1 MRFCST
7 GITNAQ
13 PAADRRTEIAEL
25 VRRIGQGEPVGQVLR
40 HKRADVMVA
49 RASLDQGSSVIVKL
63 WDRRGVKQLVRR
75 WMGWSEPWREARA
88 LARLNAVGMAAPGL
102 LEQLRL
108 NDPSVPYSHALIIED
123 LGECVRAVEHVTDL
137 VSRGLDDQ
145 LATVESE
152 VIAITGDMV
161 RAGVLDLDHSLNNML
176 IPPAGSARRVD
187 LEFAVCCADANRRP
201 RLYGTMLGRLIGTY
215 TFAVQPGVERVFDFA
230 DQLYR
235 NVSPPAS
242 VRRRAQQYVGQMMAG
257 QRQSRG
263 VDFEPELPG

>member
-1 MRFCST
+1 MSQSTDNAVERATVADSRMR
-7 GITNAQ
+7 
-13 PAADRRTEIAEL
+13 EL
-25 VRRIGQGEPVGQVLR
+25 VVSIGKGGTSSEVLR

-49 RASLDQGSSVIVKL
+49 RSPFDHGRSVIVKL
-63 WDRRGVKQLVRR
+63 WNRRGPRQLVRR
-75 WMGWSEPWREARA
+75 WLGRGEPWREARA
-88 LARLNAVGMAAPGL
+88 LHRLNAVGAAAPRL
-102 LEQLRL
+102 LGELRL
-108 NDPSVPYSHALIIED
+108 DDPSVPYTHALVIED
-123 LGECVRAVEHVTDL
+123 LGKCVRVVEHVADL
-137 VSRGLDDQ
+137 VSHGLCDQ
-145 LATVESE
+145 LAAVEAD
-152 VIAITGDMV
+152 VITITGDMI

-176 IPPAGSARRVD
+176 IPPAGVAKRVD

-230 DQLYR
+230 DRLYR

-257 QRQSRG
+257 QKQSHG